1 MGEFMPIVILLGV
14 AALVCAAMVT
24 LSWVLGPKK
33 VTPYKASPYECGVE
47 PSGSARERF
56 PIKFY
61 LVAMLFILFDIEVV
75 FLWSWLTVFKNPG
88 MGSPEADLAFQWFS
102 FAAVMIYMVLWIIGD
117 AYVLRVNAIDWD
129 EAPEIHEAKFGSP
142 QREAAPSTMPDAA
155 LQPAG
160 GGK

>member
-1 MGEFMPIVILLGV
+1 MGAFLPIVILLGL
-14 AALVCAAMVT
+14 AALICAAMVS
-24 LSWVLGPKK
+24 LSWLLGPKK

-88 MGSPEADLAFQWFS
+88 MGSPASDLSFQWFS
-102 FAAVMIYMVLWIIGD
+102 FCAVMVYMVLWIIGD
-117 AYVLRVNAIDWD
+117 AYVLRVNAIDWED
-129 EAPEIHEAKFGSP
+129 APDIAEEKFGVVAEDTPPARP
-142 QREAAPSTMPDAA
+142 QPT
-155 LQPAG
+155 LQPVG
-160 GGK
+160 GGN

>member
-75 FLWSWLTVFKNPG
+75 FLYPWAVVYRELKLYGFVVMLLFI
-88 MGSPEADLAFQWFS
+88 DL
-102 FAAVMIYMVLWIIGD
+102 VLAGFFYILKKG
-117 AYVLRVNAIDWD
+117 VLEWAQ
-129 EAPEIHEAKFGSP
+129 E
-142 QREAAPSTMPDAA
+142 STTQPD
-155 LQPAG
+155 G
-160 GGK
+160 R